1 MMWTRMRM
9 TGRYPW
15 IICMALAVIVPAVW
29 LLPVMQT
36 PRMGELRAEEV
47 RYVRVLDGNTGQSF
61 TVRDKE
67 QIRTILR
74 CLPAGQKPADC
85 MSGRGFLL
93 EFVCRGSR
101 GIMRYALDASRP
113 LRYGINR
120 RYCEEYLRFL
130 SYL

>member
-1 MMWTRMRM
+1 MMWARMRR

-15 IICMALAVIVPAVW
+15 IICMALAVILPAVW
-29 LLPVMQT
+29 LLPVMQA
-36 PRMGELRAEEV
+36 PRMEALRAEEV

-67 QIRTILR
+67 QIRAILR
-74 CLPAGQKPADC
+74 CLPARQKPGR
-85 MSGRGFLL
+85 MPGRGFLL
-93 EFVCRGSR
+93 EFVFRGSR
-101 GIMRYALDASRP
+101 GIMRYALDASQSLP
-113 LRYGINR
+113 CGINR